1 MSFKTIVL
9 ERDGEIATLTLN
21 RPDVMNSFNDEMIQE
36 CSEALA
42 LVETEAGIRALIVT
56 GAGRGFSAGQDLGDV
71 QERRDPGAKWSISEH
86 LRKRY
91 NPMITAMRELGKPV
105 IAAVNGVAAGAGM
118 SFALAADI
126 RIASEHARFVQAFIG
141 VGLVPDT
148 GSSYFLPRL
157 VGPSLAFELC
167 ATGRAVGAEE
177 AARIGLVSRVV
188 SPGVLMPA
196 AKELARDLAARSPA
210 AISRIK
216 QMLGRTWNSDLAAM
230 LDLEA
235 GMQEEAAASPE
246 HRRLVD
252 EFLARKAKKE

>member
-1 MSFKTIVL
+1 MSFKTILL
-9 ERDGEIATLTLN
+9 ERDGQVATLTLN
-21 RPDVMNSFNDEMIQE
+21 RPDVMNSFNDQMIGE
-36 CSEALA
+36 CSEALG

-71 QERRDPGAKWSISEH
+71 QERRDPDAKWSISEH

-91 NPMITAMRELGKPV
+91 NPMIAALRELDKPV
-105 IAAVNGVAAGAGM
+105 IAAVNGAAAGAGM
-118 SFALAADI
+118 SFALAADL

-167 ATGRAVGAEE
+167 ATGRAVSAEE

-188 SPGVLMPA
+188 SPGVLMSA
-196 AKELARDLAARSPA
+196 AKEMARELATKSPA

-216 QMLGRTWNSDLAAM
+216 RMLARTWDSPLPAM

-235 GMQEEAAASPE
+235 VMQEEAAASPE
-246 HRRLVD
+246 HRELVD
-252 EFLARKAKKE
+252 AFLAKKAKKG